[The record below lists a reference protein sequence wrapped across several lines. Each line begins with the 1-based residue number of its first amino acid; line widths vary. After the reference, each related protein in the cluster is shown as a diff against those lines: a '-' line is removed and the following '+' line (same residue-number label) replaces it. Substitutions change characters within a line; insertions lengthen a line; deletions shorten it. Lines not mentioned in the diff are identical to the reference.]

1 MEIKTT
7 VRYHLTHV
15 RMAIINKSTNT
26 SSGKDVEKG
35 NPFAL
40 LMGIQTSA
48 ATVESSMEIP
58 QKIKNGYAF

>member
-1 MEIKTT
+1 MSEWQSSINQQTT
-7 VRYHLTHV
+7 
-15 RMAIINKSTNT
+15 SG
-26 SSGKDVEKG
+26 GKDVEKG

-58 QKIKNGYAF
+58 QKIKSGSAF